1 VPAWARWHGIV
12 APPAILP
19 IPKFWDNMKNEKK
32 EKEKRMHISQDMH
45 VTATSSKALALHPE
59 FPCD

>member
-12 APPAILP
+12 APSAILP

-32 EKEKRMHISQDMH
+32 EKEKKRKEDAYKPRH
-45 VTATSSKALALHPE
+45 A
-59 FPCD
+59 CDGNIK

>member
-32 EKEKRMHISQDMH
+32 VDAYKPGH
-45 VTATSSKALALHPE
+45 A
-59 FPCD
+59 CDGNIK